1 MFLIKLNKAVTQ
13 MLPHLEFFLSEKK
26 TMFCSQNKTF
36 RFSCFDKSTN
46 FKFFDTIRHYCS
58 SEITLSIVFLKVW
71 VVPIYQILASDISV
85 TYN

>member
-26 TMFCSQNKTF
+26 QCFVLKT